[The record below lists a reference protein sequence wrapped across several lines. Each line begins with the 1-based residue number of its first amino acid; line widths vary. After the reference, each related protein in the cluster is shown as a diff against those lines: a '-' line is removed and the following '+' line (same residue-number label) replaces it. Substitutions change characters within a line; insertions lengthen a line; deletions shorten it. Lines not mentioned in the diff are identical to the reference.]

1 MDVARFSRTGFAF
14 AVAVLLS
21 LLSPGRLNAEALSVL
36 APAPEAAL
44 RAGEAAW
51 AVELDRDLWRD
62 AVERGSLAIS
72 LPDGGR
78 LLLEDL
84 RDVQSTPDLWIVAA
98 TVFGTNGRESAI
110 LTFGEGGVFAVLPTP
125 SGLMEIRTDAGRSI
139 LRSAGGIR
147 PPEGVMCA
155 GGRCPPWV
163 AGAVQRK
170 STGSTA
176 PASDVAIP
184 EMRGKRSAPR
194 AMSKAQ
200 IEAAHALGPVTI
212 DLLGLISSELAL
224 DATAEAAARTE
235 FQHLVAVTNQAYADS
250 GTNLVF
256 NLVGIDKVRI
266 DPAMSGRQSLDA
278 ITENN
283 PLLEWD
289 VHRRRNETSADL
301 VALLR
306 PFNARAT
313 ECGLAWLGGFGLSP
327 DSTDPAYGY
336 SMTRTS
342 PCGPYVLAHELGH
355 NLGSHHDLANALDG
369 QGELQRGAYLDSHG
383 LRRVETPG
391 FATVMAYEAGVART
405 IGRFSD
411 PSRAECRGVACGI
424 AGYSDNVASLRRM
437 GPRVAAFR
445 DSSSSMSI
453 QIGDVREGESTADVP
468 FVLRWPTAAPA
479 EGRRFRVRLE
489 AGTATAG
496 QDFESYS
503 VDGVLAPGEREWRG
517 SWRVLGDATDEG
529 DESLNLVVEGQ
540 GADAGRSARAALMV
554 IDDDPKVRI
563 SGSVAFSG
571 ASPPAEGATL
581 HWLYADAA
589 GSKRFSMAVVGPAF
603 DFGFD
608 VPRGARVVLE
618 RTTVAAPFAGAS
630 VDLGMV
636 TGPAQR
642 TITLNSRVRLSGRLM
657 FEGSQAPPS
666 VPLWLDIHGAE
677 SPNST
682 STFSVLPP
690 DYAFEV
696 DVRFGNSVDA
706 KVRGLPSPWYD
717 HQRFSLGAMRA
728 NLSRVFTLGLGVRVH
743 GQVTFDP
750 ALPQPVPSA
759 EVWINQ
765 YWKEPGG
772 YSQIASPA
780 TLQNGQYSVS
790 VRPEATVWVQ
800 GFARGISDSI
810 DRFLGS
816 PRTDTRADL
825 HFSPAAEVVD
835 SVAYTAIRRTTPP
848 DLTHRIPVLLDRP
861 VGSGGAYAML
871 EQVSGSAR
879 AGEDYRSSAS
889 LTAPPG
895 SRYAF
900 MEVTLKPADASAEP
914 KSATFSIEPVVGL
927 KATSKT
933 LTVHI
938 GKEEAAT
945 VLYSPG
951 PRTLTEGDSGTR
963 DLPIP
968 LGLSK
973 PAGPGGA
980 RATFGLW
987 TRESRFNFPYATE
1000 GSDVSL
1006 PNPVLEFAPGQ
1017 QHATLV
1023 LRIHGDTQPEYD
1035 EDFHIAVLRT
1045 EGIDGVAPA
1054 TFDSGTFKILND
1066 DAASF
1071 ARPDRF
1077 DLLLEAAPARVDLP
1091 YRANDAELGE
1101 TPWIGN
1107 GFSIVSSPR
1116 HGRVDVVSEQ
1126 VGALTEL
1133 RARYQP
1139 PARLPEGRDR
1149 FRYRSCGAYW
1159 LTPCAEA
1166 DVDLRMLAFPAAAY
1180 ELRVDRDRGHRDF
1193 ERSGHPA
1200 IAGLRFE
1207 TTPLAAP
1214 EVDRLAL
1221 GFDPSPADAFDDEQ
1235 GTVTRFAVVAP
1246 SAESSRWMLYA
1257 RAATSASGDIDLY
1270 IGMDLNGNG
1279 RADSNEIVCTAA
1291 MARTVERCDHAL
1303 EQRSGEGFAWW
1314 TRVHNRGMAQDV
1326 RLERYLIPLAGR
1338 PGFTLTS
1345 KAQVA
1350 QGAPWRWRVSWTLP
1364 GVASGESMAGAV
1376 RVKADDGLDLGWV
1389 PMRFERESGP
1399 DVAAPIA
1406 HAAHRSF
1413 AVPPG
1418 LSFNRAFVDVPPGI
1432 ARLEVD
1438 VESSAPVNVRLV
1450 PMGAP
1455 AATSA
1460 APLVR
1465 SVGNGAVGPSAD
1477 GVQGRRVIAVDA
1489 PDSGQ
1494 WFVQVWSPQGAAG
1507 TARVRITPRLLAAAN
1522 TPRLQPGSY
1531 FNAARSGHGLFAY
1544 PAGPDWAGLWYTYLA
1559 DGTPTWYYLQGRA
1572 PGAEGVWAA
1581 TVFRSRWYGTANQ
1594 LTAVGEAT
1602 LTAGSDG
1609 TALFSHLI
1617 DGETGS
1623 EPLQSF
1629 GRGCPSIS
1637 GRVVD
1642 ASGHWFDPRRAGS
1655 GYSVQ
1660 LFPNYEFYAV
1670 FGYDAQGEARYL
1682 AAELPRVGGPTERFP
1697 LVQLKGFCP
1706 QCPRDSAPTRRQVG
1720 FFEREFLDGRLSAIR
1735 LQADYLEGVPGR
1747 WTSED
1752 APIPLGT
1759 LQGCAAN

>member
-44 RAGEAAW
+44 RAGDAAW
-51 AVELDRDLWRD
+51 TVELDRDLWRD
-62 AVERGSLAIS
+62 AVARGSLAVS
-72 LPDGGR
+72 LPDGDR

-84 RDVQSTPDLWIVAA
+84 REVQSTPDLWIVAA

-125 SGLMEIRTDAGRSI
+125 DGLMEIRTDSGRSI
-139 LRSAGGIR
+139 LRAAGGIR

-170 STGSTA
+170 SSGSMT

-194 AMSKAQ
+194 ALSKAQ

-278 ITENN
+278 ITGND

-289 VHRRRNETSADL
+289 VHRRRNETAADL

-306 PFNARAT
+306 PLSAQST

-327 DSTDPAYGY
+327 DSVDPAYGF

-391 FATVMAYEAGVART
+391 FATVMAYETGVART

-445 DSSSSMSI
+445 DSSASMSI
-453 QIGDVREGESTADVP
+453 QAGDVREGESMADAP

-496 QDFESYS
+496 QDFEAYS

-517 SWRVLGDATDEG
+517 SWRVLGDAMDEG
-529 DESLNLVVEGQ
+529 DESLDLVVEGQ
-540 GADAGRSARAALMV
+540 GGDAGRSARAALMV
-554 IDDDPKVRI
+554 VDDDPKARV

-571 ASPPAEGATL
+571 SAPPSGGATL

-589 GSKRFSMAVVGPAF
+589 GTKRIATAVSGPAF
-603 DFGFD
+603 EFGFD
-608 VPRGARVVLE
+608 VPRGSRVVLE
-618 RTTVAAPFAGAS
+618 RMTVAAPFAGTS
-630 VDLGMV
+630 VDLGV
-636 TGPAQR
+636 VAGPVQR
-642 TITLNSRVRLSGRLM
+642 TITINSRLRLAGRLV
-657 FEGSQAPPS
+657 FEGTQSPPT
-666 VPLWLDIHGAE
+666 VPLKVDIFGAE
-677 SPNST
+677 APNS
-682 STFSVLPP
+682 STTVDALPP
-690 DYAFEV
+690 DYAFEA
-696 DVRFGNSVDA
+696 DVRYGNSVDVT
-706 KVRGLPSPWYD
+706 VRNLPSPWYD
-717 HQRFSLGAMRA
+717 NQRAAIGAMTT
-728 NLSRVFTLGLGVRVH
+728 NLSRVLTMGLGVRVH
-743 GQVTFDP
+743 GQVSFDP
-750 ALPQPVPSA
+750 ALPQPLPSA
-759 EVWINQ
+759 EIWINQ
-765 YWKEPGG
+765 YWKEPRG
-772 YSQIASPA
+772 YSQISSRA
-780 TLQNGQYSVS
+780 TLQNGQYAVS
-790 VRPEATVWVQ
+790 VRPEATIWVQ
-800 GFARGISDSI
+800 AFARGISDSTYLY
-810 DRFLGS
+810 LGS
-816 PRTDTRADL
+816 PRIDTRADVR
-825 HFSPAAEVVD
+825 FSPAADVVD
-835 SVAYTAIRRTTPP
+835 SVVYNAIRRTPEI
-848 DLTHRIPVLLDRP
+848 THRIAVLLDRP
-861 VGSGGAYAML
+861 AGSGGAHANVQ
-871 EQVSGSAR
+871 QVSGSAR
-879 AGEDYRSSAS
+879 TGEDYVSQGW
-889 LTAPPG
+889 LTAAPG
-895 SRYAF
+895 SRQAF
-900 MEVTLKPADASAEP
+900 MEITLKPAEASAEA
-914 KSATFSIEPVVGL
+914 KTATFSIVPVSGI
-927 KATSKT
+927 KATNKT
-933 LTVHI
+933 VTVNI

-951 PRTLTEGDSGTR
+951 PRNLTEGDSGTR
-963 DLPIP
+963 DLPISV
-968 LGLSK
+968 GLSK

-980 RATFGLW
+980 RVTFGLW
-987 TRESRFNFPYATE
+987 TRESRFNFPFATE

-1006 PNPVLEFAPGQ
+1006 PSPTVEFAPGQ
-1017 QHATLV
+1017 QQANLV

-1045 EGIDGVAPA
+1045 AGIDGVASA
-1054 TFDSGTFKILND
+1054 SFDSGTFKILND
-1066 DAASF
+1066 DTASF

-1077 DLLLEAAPARVDLP
+1077 DLLLDAAPARVDLP

-1107 GFSIVSSPR
+1107 AFSIASNPR

-1126 VGALTEL
+1126 VDALTEL
-1133 RARYQP
+1133 RAKYQP

-1159 LTPCAEA
+1159 STPCAEA
-1166 DVDLRMLAFPAAAY
+1166 DVDLRMLAFPAATY

-1200 IAGLRFE
+1200 IAGLRFD
-1207 TTPLAAP
+1207 TTPLVAP
-1214 EVDRLAL
+1214 RVDRLTL
-1221 GFDPSPADAFDDEQ
+1221 GFDPSPADAFDDDE
-1235 GTVTRFAVVAP
+1235 GTQTRVAGVE
-1246 SAESSRWMLYA
+1246 SAPEARAWMLYS
-1257 RAATSASGDIDLY
+1257 RAATAASGDIDLY
-1270 IGMDLNGNG
+1270 MGVDRNGNG
-1279 RADSNEIVCTAA
+1279 RADRDEIVCTAA
-1291 MARTVERCDHAL
+1291 MAKTVERCDFRLDQPAD
-1303 EQRSGEGFAWW
+1303 GGFAWW
-1314 TRVHNRGMAQDV
+1314 VRVHNRGAAQDV
-1326 RLERYLIPLAGR
+1326 RLERYLIPLSGP

-1345 KAQVA
+1345 TAQVG
-1350 QGAPWRWRVSWTLP
+1350 QSEPWRWRVAWTLP

-1399 DVAAPIA
+1399 EAPAPLA
-1406 HAAHRSF
+1406 HANHRAF
-1413 AVPPG
+1413 AVAPG
-1418 LSFNRAFVDVPPGI
+1418 QSLRRAFIDVPPGI
-1432 ARLEVD
+1432 DRLEVD
-1438 VESSAPVNVRLV
+1438 VDTSAAVDVRLV
-1450 PMGAP
+1450 PLGTP

-1460 APLVR
+1460 APMIR
-1465 SVGNGAVGPSAD
+1465 SVGTESAAASVD
-1477 GVQGRRVIAVDA
+1477 GVVGRRALSVDA
-1489 PDSGQ
+1489 PTAGQ
-1494 WFVQVWSPQGAAG
+1494 WFVQVSNRAGAAA
-1507 TARVRITPRLLAAAN
+1507 TARIRLTPRLVASVS

-1531 FNAARSGHGLFAY
+1531 FNAGRSGHGLFTY

-1572 PGAEGVWAA
+1572 PGAEGTWTASL
-1581 TVFRSRWYGTANQ
+1581 FRSRWYGSANQ
-1594 LTAVGEAT
+1594 LTAVGAAT
-1602 LTAGSDG
+1602 LTAGADG
-1609 TALFSHLI
+1609 TVVFSHMV
-1617 DGETGS
+1617 DGESGS
-1623 EPLQSF
+1623 EPMQAF
-1629 GRGCPSIS
+1629 GRGCPSIG

-1642 ASGHWFDPRRAGS
+1642 ASGHWFDPRRAGA

-1682 AAELPRVGGPTERFP
+1682 AAELPRAGGPSER
-1697 LVQLKGFCP
+1697 LSLDQMRGFCALCVREGNP
-1706 QCPRDSAPTRRQVG
+1706 QRRSVGHLERDIV
-1720 FFEREFLDGRLSAIR
+1720 DGRLSAIR
-1735 LQADYLEGVPGR
+1735 VQAGYVDGVRGTWAADDVP
-1747 WTSED
+1747 T
-1752 APIPLGT
+1752 PLGS
-1759 LQGCAAN
+1759 LQGCADQ